1 MRSPI
6 GPILVILGLA
16 TVAVLVLLLIQTSGL
31 RGDVEAAYAE
41 VGALRA
47 QVADTGSGVTASEL
61 QTSLDELEGRIET
74 LVSESGS
81 GTDGDPSQPAGGG
94 GTDDAVAD
102 RLDEILDRIGAL
114 DYRIDEICDS
124 VPVC

>member
-16 TVAVLVLLLIQTSGL
+16 TVAVLVLLLLQTSGL
-31 RGDVEAAYAE
+31 RAEVEAAHAE

-47 QVADTGSGVTASEL
+47 QVAETGSGVSASEL
-61 QTSLDELEGRIET
+61 QASLDELEGRIET
-74 LVSESGS
+74 LVAESGP

-94 GTDDAVAD
+94 TDDAIAD

-114 DYRIDEICDS
+114 DDRIDEICNS